1 MTPSDP
7 LEAALALA
15 QALEA
20 AGISYALGGALA
32 YGIWGIPRATLDV
45 DINIFVE
52 DDELSKVA
60 DALASLGIHADP
72 ERLRSESQAHG
83 LCVVRYGPYR
93 VDLFTPSI
101 AFSREAERTRRE
113 IEIEGKRAYFLSAQA
128 LAVFKLLFFRPKD
141 IVDLER
147 LVEVQGDALDVSYVR
162 RELIALMGEDD
173 ERVRRWDELTAP
185 RYSAEA

>member
-1 MTPSDP
+1 MEPSDP

-15 QALEA
+15 HALEA

-45 DINIFVE
+45 DINVFVE
-52 DDELSKVA
+52 DDELPKVA
-60 DALASLGIHADP
+60 TALTSLGIQADADLL
-72 ERLRSESQAHG
+72 RLESQAKG

-113 IEIEGKRAYFLSAQA
+113 IEIEGKRAFFLSAEA

-147 LVEVQGDALDVSYVR
+147 LVEVQGDSLDIAYVR
-162 RELIALMGEDD
+162 RELAAMMGEDD
-173 ERVRRWDELTAP
+173 ERVRRWDALTAA
-185 RYSAEA
+185 RQLG